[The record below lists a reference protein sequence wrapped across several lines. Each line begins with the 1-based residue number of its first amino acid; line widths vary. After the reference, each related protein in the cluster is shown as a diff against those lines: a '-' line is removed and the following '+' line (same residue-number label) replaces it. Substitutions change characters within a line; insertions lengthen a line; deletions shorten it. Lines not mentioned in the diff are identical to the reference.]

1 MKETLIRNLGE
12 WYAIRSNQEWRIRSK
27 KQGGCTAVALKKL
40 ERELD
45 EQNKFIKQEED
56 KLFEIMR
63 EERAI

>member
-1 MKETLIRNLGE
+1 VKETLIRNLTE

-27 KQGGCTAVALKKL
+27 KQGGCTAVKLKKL
-40 ERELD
+40 ESELE
-45 EQNKFIKQEED
+45 EQSKFIKEEEN

>member
-1 MKETLIRNLGE
+1 MKETLIRNLKE

-27 KQGGCTAVALKKL
+27 KQGGCTAVALKTL